1 MKTLYV
7 NISREQSTEQTYNIC
22 LKWNK
27 DNPEAFKRRWSMRPI
42 QKAMDYHLEKYGST
56 PTLAEVHPS
65 MLEEV
70 NIIVLRP
77 SRYVLPGNIWIG
89 VEDVKN

>member
-1 MKTLYV
+1 MEIGMMWWDNTKTPLT
-7 NISREQSTEQTYNIC
+7 Q
-22 LKWNK
+22 K
-27 DNPEAFKRRWSMRPI
+27 I